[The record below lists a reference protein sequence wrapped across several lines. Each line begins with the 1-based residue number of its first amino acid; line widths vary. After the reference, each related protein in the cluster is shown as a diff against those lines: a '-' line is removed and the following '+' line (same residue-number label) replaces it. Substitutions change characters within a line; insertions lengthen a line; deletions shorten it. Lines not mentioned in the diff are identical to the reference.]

1 MKYLKSFNESV
12 NAGDNDVLY
21 TKDEILN
28 KFLNKLNKK
37 TPLMFNPMM
46 RQEFI
51 YGDKGTLEFSRFD
64 KKDRNEITLQD
75 IAVFDKGQ
83 KVGKSIM
90 QDIVDVADELGTKLT
105 LTAKPFGNDPKSL
118 KKKDLIEFYK
128 KFGFVIVMDNFGGEF
143 KTEDALIKYVLKYPE
158 EGLDMYRTPK
168 TKLRL
173 SGEFKKIK
181 I

>member
-12 NAGDNDVLY
+12 NEGEILF

-28 KFLNKLNKK
+28 SFLNKLNKK
-37 TPLMFNPMM
+37 APLMVNPMM

-51 YGDKGTLEFSRFD
+51 YDNKGSLEFSRFD

-75 IAVFDKGQ
+75 IAVFDKKQG
-83 KVGKSIM
+83 VGKSIM

-105 LTAKPFGNDPKSL
+105 LTAKPFGNDPNSL

-128 KFGFVIVMDNFGGEF
+128 KFGFVTDMNNFGGEF
-143 KTEDALIKYVLKYPE
+143 KSEDSLIKYVLKYPE
-158 EGLDMYRTPK
+158 EGLNMYRIPK
-168 TKLRL
+168 AKLKL
-173 SGEFKKIK
+173 GGEFKEIK